1 MRLQFQCA
9 HIDSNQGARAS
20 SGDLFIVYYLAP
32 YRDIFHSL
40 TRQRALFP
48 LFYFLASRA
57 GGGNV
62 KGDIKGESNDANHK
76 GEIEIY

>member
-1 MRLQFQCA
+1 MSTTNHTA
-9 HIDSNQGARAS
+9 HELTSNELDAVSGGA
-20 SGDLFIVYYLAP
+20 
-32 YRDIFHSL
+32 
-40 TRQRALFP
+40 FP

-57 GGGNV
+57 GGGSV